1 MYVGDICEESKAS
14 IEDDSANIFYDTI
27 TYSKLSNICL

>member
-14 IEDDSANIFYDTI
+14 IEDDSANILYDTI
-27 TYSKLSNICL
+27 THSKFCNICL